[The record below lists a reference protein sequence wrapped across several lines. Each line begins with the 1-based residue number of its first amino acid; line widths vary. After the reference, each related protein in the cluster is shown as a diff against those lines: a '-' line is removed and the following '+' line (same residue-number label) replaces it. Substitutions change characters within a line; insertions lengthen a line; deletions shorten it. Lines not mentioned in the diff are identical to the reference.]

1 MLFLLF
7 ELDGDRYALDA
18 AGIVEVLGL
27 VPARSI
33 PGAPAW
39 IAGVFERHGESVPV
53 IDVPQ
58 LALGRAARKL
68 RSTRVVLVR
77 YSPVPPAHAIARDS
91 SREPAHLLGLIV
103 ERATQTRRIER
114 GQFADSGVATPHA
127 RWLGPIASDATGLI
141 QWIEVQQMFDDD
153 VKALL
158 FPQTASA
165 QERARDEH
173 NERHRFAL

>member
-18 AGIVEVLGL
+18 AGIVEVLAR
-27 VPARSI
+27 VPTKSI

-39 IAGVFERHGESVPV
+39 IAGVFERHGELVPV

-68 RSTRVVLVR
+68 RSTRLVIVR
-77 YSPVPPAHAIARDS
+77 YGTVDTGHHQARDNS
-91 SREPAHLLGLIV
+91 SREPVHMLGLIV
-103 ERATQTRRIER
+103 ERATQTRRIECE
-114 GQFADSGVATPHA
+114 QFAESGVATPHA
-127 RWLGPIASDATGLI
+127 RWLGPVASDATGLV
-141 QWIEVQQMFDDD
+141 QWVEVQQMLDDN

-158 FPQTASA
+158 FPQTPQQPQHA
-165 QERARDEH
+165 
-173 NERHRFAL
+173 HR